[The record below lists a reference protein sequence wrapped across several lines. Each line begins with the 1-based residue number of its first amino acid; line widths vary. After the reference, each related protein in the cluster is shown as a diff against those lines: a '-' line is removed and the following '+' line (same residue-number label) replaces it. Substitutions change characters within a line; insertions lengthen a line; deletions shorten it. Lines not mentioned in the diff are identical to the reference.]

1 MTHKVYLALGSNLGD
16 RLGNLQAALRLMPPA
31 VRPLAQSPI
40 YETRP
45 WGYTDQPDFLNQ
57 VVQAETDLPP
67 EELLPYLKSIEAILG
82 RTPTFHYGPRLI
94 DLDILFYDE
103 LVLQTPD
110 LTIPHPRL
118 AERAFVLAPLADLAP
133 NLHHP
138 TLGRTVRQLLDQ
150 IDLQGTRRYHPEQP
164 GEGN

>member
-1 MTHKVYLALGSNLGD
+1 MKYTHTVYLALGSNLGD

-40 YETRP
+40 YETSP

-67 EELLPYLKSIEAILG
+67 EKLLPYLKSIEATLG
-82 RTPTFHYGPRLI
+82 RVPTFHYGPRLI
-94 DLDILFYDE
+94 DLDILLYDD

-118 AERAFVLAPLADLAP
+118 AERAFVLVPLADLAP

-138 TLGRTVRQLLDQ
+138 TLRRTVRQLLRL
-150 IDLQGTRRYHPEQP
+150 IDLQGIRHYHPKQP
-164 GEGN
+164 G